1 MTRLTIHYPML
12 IGSEL
17 LAKVKELGDC
27 NKTDIVRA
35 CGYVKDDKVCF
46 TAFYEALLEAKGIS
60 LATTGEKAGRKLSYK
75 TKVQF
80 NGNLMVGSAYIT
92 EAFKPGDEFE
102 IKVSRNSVTLTAA

>member
-1 MTRLTIHYPML
+1 ML
-12 IGSEL
+12 SGSEL

-46 TAFYEALLEAKGIS
+46 TQFYEALLKAKGIS
-60 LATTGEKAGRKLSYK
+60 LATTSKKAGRKLSYK

>member
-1 MTRLTIHYPML
+1 MLT
-12 IGSEL
+12 GSEL

-60 LATTGEKAGRKLSYK
+60 LAITGKKAGRKLSYK